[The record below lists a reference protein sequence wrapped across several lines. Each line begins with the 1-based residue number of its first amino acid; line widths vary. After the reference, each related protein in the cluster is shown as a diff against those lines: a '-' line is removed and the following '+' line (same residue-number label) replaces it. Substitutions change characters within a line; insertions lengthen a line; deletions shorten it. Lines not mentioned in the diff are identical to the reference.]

1 MQEEQTKK
9 CPFCAEEINVEAV
22 KCKHCGEMIDEKKI
36 DEKKKGKERKK
47 NFAGIGCL
55 VITILFVVIVFSGD
69 NLSNNSVNTAN
80 NSKKILSVGENGI
93 LNNNDDPKNCDGVA
107 IIAFTEE
114 AFDEITNAS
123 IADDK
128 YGWNKV
134 FNDGR
139 ATTVPNC
146 TKVKVIDVKL
156 LRTKVRLI
164 DDPSVTGWIAYE
176 FVVH

>member
-9 CPFCAEEINVEAV
+9 CPFCAEEINIEAV
-22 KCKHCGEMIDEKKI
+22 KCKHCGEMID
-36 DEKKKGKERKK
+36 KKKMAKK
-47 NFAGIGCL
+47 KKSPIGIGCL
-55 VITILFVVIVFSGD
+55 IIIILFMILFLSRCASPD
-69 NLSNNSVNTAN
+69 NYSNTVND
-80 NSKKILSVGENGI
+80 SKEILSVGENGM

-114 AFDEITNAS
+114 AFDEIIDAS
-123 IADDK
+123 IADDE
-128 YGWNKV
+128 YGWKKV

-156 LRTKVRLI
+156 FKTEVRLV
-164 DDPSVTGWIAYE
+164 DDPSVTGWIGYE